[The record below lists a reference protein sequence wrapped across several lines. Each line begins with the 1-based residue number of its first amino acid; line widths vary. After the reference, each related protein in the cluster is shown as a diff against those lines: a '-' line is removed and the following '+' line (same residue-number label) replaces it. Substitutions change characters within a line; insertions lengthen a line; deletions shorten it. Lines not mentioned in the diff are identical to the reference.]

1 MRSHHTPD
9 EAFAEL
15 GKIVLGEQPLPQ
27 ILEQVVHLAK
37 AMLPIETEASITL
50 IAGDEPATLAFTGPV
65 AIALDERQYEDDAGP
80 CLASAQAGHVIIVP
94 NISAETRWPKYG
106 EHAAANGICSSLS
119 VPLPVQRNVTGA
131 MNFYAADV
139 DAFDNGT
146 IDLAQTFA
154 GHAAVAVANAHLYE
168 TTAALAENMRRAMAT
183 RAVIEQAKGIVMR
196 DRHCSADEAFDVLV
210 RMSQRSHVKLREVAK
225 RVVDH
230 VTAESD
236 DS

>member
-1 MRSHHTPD
+1 MRSHNTPD
-9 EAFAEL
+9 EAFTEL

-37 AMLPIETEASITL
+37 AMLPVETEASITL
-50 IAGDEPATLAFTGPV
+50 IAGEEPATLAFTGPV
-65 AIALDERQYEDDAGP
+65 AIALDERQYEDEAGP
-80 CLASAQAGHVIIVP
+80 CLASAQAGHVIVVP
-94 NISAETRWPKYG
+94 DIPAETRWPKYG
-106 EHAAANGICSSLS
+106 EAAAAHGICSSLS

-131 MNFYAADV
+131 MNFYATDV
-139 DAFDNGT
+139 DAFDNGI
-146 IDLAQTFA
+146 IDLAEAFA

-168 TTAALAENMRRAMAT
+168 TTAALAEQMRRAMAT

-210 RMSQRSHVKLREVAK
+210 RMSQRSHVKLREVAQ
-225 RVVDH
+225 RIVDH

-236 DS
+236 VG